1 METFLRSRI
10 KKDDKAAKPA
20 PMDANDRAKQLE
32 EIYSIPNVCFF
43 LKLIFHYLL
52 FFIFFYEFIL
62 IFFFFKK

>member
-43 LKLIFHYLL
+43 LIIYIFLL
-52 FFIFFYEFIL
+52 FFINLF
-62 IFFFFKK
+62 